1 MARWLAALLLSVC
14 VVSAFLAHWS
24 LLDGAP
30 RNSLRLFLDNQA
42 DRPFAYRILAPALVR
57 AVDAALP
64 APAQGFLADRVA
76 PRFHAR
82 YVEPLRTIFESL
94 IPGISA
100 RADADWADA
109 RYRRSYVLMV
119 MLMLASFTA
128 AMLLIRRA
136 ACLLGASAFRA
147 DSVMLLYALITPT
160 LFLKGGYFYDFTEQ
174 LGAAALICCVLQARW
189 RLALL
194 MLLLMQANKETA
206 LLMVAF
212 LAPYA
217 WRTLRWR
224 MLAPAALALF
234 LCVLLLLW
242 ERWTYAGLPGQPTEW
257 HLGGNLSFWSS
268 GSSWRATEDFHQ
280 VGVALPRTTFL
291 YFALLA
297 LATGWW
303 RRGATLPAASLAF
316 GVLAVLLLCMGFEDE
331 FRNLSLAMPLLVLLM
346 AEVRPGKR
354 PATAGISS

>member
-1 MARWLAALLLSVC
+1 MVRTLAGNARLLVAITRVELSKKYAGSVLGASWLILQPALLLSVC

-160 LFLKGGYFYDFTEQ
+160 LFLKGVIFTTSPSS
-174 LGAAALICCVLQARW
+174 LAR
-189 RLALL
+189 L
-194 MLLLMQANKETA
+194 
-206 LLMVAF
+206 
-212 LAPYA
+212 
-217 WRTLRWR
+217 
-224 MLAPAALALF
+224 
-234 LCVLLLLW
+234 
-242 ERWTYAGLPGQPTEW
+242 
-257 HLGGNLSFWSS
+257 HSF
-268 GSSWRATEDFHQ
+268 
-280 VGVALPRTTFL
+280 
-291 YFALLA
+291 
-297 LATGWW
+297 
-303 RRGATLPAASLAF
+303 AASCRRA
-316 GVLAVLLLCMGFEDE
+316 GVWPC
-331 FRNLSLAMPLLVLLM
+331 
-346 AEVRPGKR
+346 
-354 PATAGISS
+354 